1 MRKGVCLALLSLA
14 GMTLTGAWTVP
25 GGWQALTLLMARDEP
40 AALTDIKLAAPPAGQ
55 VARTLE
61 RHAMEAVQAGD
72 TDLARSLLYL
82 ADARQLAVAEP
93 VRQAVADAEA
103 KDAAPLRVAGRFA
116 AGFVTGTGE
125 DAASLAGTLV
135 GDLFVYGDIRDAVR
149 EGGRMAAGEAAD
161 PFVLGLATAG
171 LAITAG
177 TYASGGTA
185 APARVGV
192 SLVKV
197 AYKSGRVGAGLGRWV
212 RSSVQ
217 DVASAA
223 GNGKVATM
231 RTHAGASVIKA
242 SAPGMAAAGLTRLAK
257 DTGRIQTN
265 AGTRAAFDA
274 LKLADGPGD
283 VARAAK
289 LAEAKGSQTRAI
301 FKTLG
306 RGALVLGSGVAG
318 LIGWLAGALM
328 TLLGVLVSIKSAT
341 ERATQAWLDRRKAR
355 RLKTALADAALA
367 KPGAAR

>member
-1 MRKGVCLALLSLA
+1 MLLLA
-14 GMTLTGAWTVP
+14 
-25 GGWQALTLLMARDEP
+25 ARDEP
-40 AALTDIKLAAPPAGQ
+40 AVLTDVKLAAPPAGE
-55 VARTLE
+55 VARMLE
-61 RHAMEAVQAGD
+61 RHATEALQAGD
-72 TDLARSLLYL
+72 TDLARSLLDL
-82 ADARQLAVAEP
+82 AGARQLSVAEP

-103 KDAAPLRVAGRFA
+103 KEAAPLRVAGRFA

-125 DAASLAGTLV
+125 DAASLAGTLT

-149 EGGRMAAGEAAD
+149 EGGRLMSGEAAD

-212 RSSVQ
+212 RSAVQ
-217 DVASAA
+217 DVARADTSVI
-223 GNGKVATM
+223 KTSVIKT
-231 RTHAGASVIKA
+231 SVIKA
-242 SAPGMAAAGLTRLAK
+242 SVPGMAAAGLTRLAK
-257 DTGRIQTN
+257 DTGRIQTS

-306 RGALVLGSGVAG
+306 RGALVLGTGAAS

-328 TLLGVLVSIKSAT
+328 TVLGALVSIKSMT
-341 ERATQAWLDRRKAR
+341 ERATQAWLDRRKVR
-355 RLKTALADAALA
+355 RLKAALADAALVKATALA
-367 KPGAAR
+367 KAGAAR

>member
-1 MRKGVCLALLSLA
+1 MRKGVSLALLSLA
-14 GMTLTGAWTVP
+14 GMTLAGVWTVP
-25 GGWQALTLLMARDEP
+25 GGWQAMLLLAARDEP
-40 AALTDIKLAAPPAGQ
+40 AVLTDVKLAAPPAGE
-55 VARTLE
+55 VARMLE
-61 RHAMEAVQAGD
+61 RHATEALQAGD
-72 TDLARSLLYL
+72 TDLARSLLDL
-82 ADARQLAVAEP
+82 AGARQLSVAEP

-103 KDAAPLRVAGRFA
+103 KEA

-125 DAASLAGTLV
+125 DAASLAGTLT

-149 EGGRMAAGEAAD
+149 EGGRLMSGEAAD

-212 RSSVQ
+212 RSAVQ
-217 DVASAA
+217 DVARADTSVI
-223 GNGKVATM
+223 KTSVIKT
-231 RTHAGASVIKA
+231 SVIKA
-242 SAPGMAAAGLTRLAK
+242 SVPGMAAAGLTRLAK
-257 DTGRIQTN
+257 DTGRIQTS

-306 RGALVLGSGVAG
+306 RGALVLGTGAAS

-328 TLLGVLVSIKSAT
+328 TVLGALVSIKSMT
-341 ERATQAWLDRRKAR
+341 ERATQAWLDRRKVR
-355 RLKTALADAALA
+355 RLKAALADAALVKATALA
-367 KPGAAR
+367 KAGAAR